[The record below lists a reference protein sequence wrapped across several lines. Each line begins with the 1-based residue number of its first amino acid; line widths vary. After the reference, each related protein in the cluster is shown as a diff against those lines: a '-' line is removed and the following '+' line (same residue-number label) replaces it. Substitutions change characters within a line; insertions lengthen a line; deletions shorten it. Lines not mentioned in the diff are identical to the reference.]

1 MAQCIDDFLNKVPE
15 LRNKRLPFGF
25 TFSFGFDQIA
35 LDKAIINQFG
45 LETDLPEAIG
55 NDAVQYLR
63 EAIERKGLNIE
74 VISISNDTTAVLALG
89 LYMKS
94 EAAIGFILGT
104 GTNICYLERVDRIKK
119 IGPNATFGSDVKHV
133 IINIESGF
141 IGDDGSMNFA
151 KTKFDLEIDE
161 ESLFPHNY
169 T

>member
-1 MAQCIDDFLNKVPE
+1 LAQCIDDFLNKVPE

-35 LDKAIINQFG
+35 LDKAIITQFSM
-45 LETDLPEAIG
+45 ETDLPEAIG

-63 EAIERKGLNIE
+63 EAIERKGLNIK
-74 VISISNDTTAVLALG
+74 VMSILNDTTAVLALG
-89 LYMKS
+89 LYMKP

-119 IGPNATFGSDVKHV
+119 IDPIATFGSDVKHV
-133 IINIESGF
+133 IINTECGF
-141 IGDDGSMNFA
+141 IGDNGSMNFA
-151 KTKFDLEIDE
+151 KTKFDFEIDE